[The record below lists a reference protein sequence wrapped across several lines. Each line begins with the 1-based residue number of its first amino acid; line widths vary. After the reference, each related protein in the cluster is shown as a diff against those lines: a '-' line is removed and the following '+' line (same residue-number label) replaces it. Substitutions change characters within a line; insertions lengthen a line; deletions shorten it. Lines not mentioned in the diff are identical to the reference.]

1 MRPASAFP
9 PKRVGPP
16 VRMEKKRAQIGTVE
30 RRICAS
36 DGLIR
41 LSALNCKEKKTK
53 KAQPRGLVSLSGPF
67 VHSLAL
73 LME

>member
-30 RRICAS
+30 RWICAS

-41 LSALNCKEKKTK
+41 LSALNCEEKSKTK
-53 KAQPRGLVSLSGPF
+53 NLSEVQRSVVKIQFADSRF
-67 VHSLAL
+67 VI
-73 LME
+73 